1 MARGVQQ
8 GDGEVPQGQNGLL
21 GEDGDAPLPL
31 LGIGIQ
37 KGVLVVHPAQGAQLS
52 AAKEKP
58 LGEGG
63 LSRVYM
69 GENAHHKS
77 CCIHGQTS

>member
-8 GDGEVPQGQNGLL
+8 GDGEVPQGQDGLL
-21 GEDGDAPLPL
+21 GEDGDTPLPL

-37 KGVLVVHPAQGAQLS
+37 KGVLVVYPAQGAQLP
-52 AAKEKP
+52 AAEEKP

-63 LSRVYM
+63 FSRV
-69 GENAHHKS
+69 HV
-77 CCIHGQTS
+77 GQYTDAYSIERG